1 MGDMSQKFGGWGYCR
16 TSGRKHE
23 VTATENQKWMAKKKK
38 TNPAKKGV
46 EKKMKKIVAMVRGG
60 IDQGTLP
67 GWL

>member
-1 MGDMSQKFGGWGYCR
+1 MEDTSLKFGGWGYCR
-16 TSGRKHE
+16 TCGRKSQ
-23 VTATENQKWMAKKKK
+23 VKATENKKWMVKKKK

-46 EKKMKKIVAMVRGG
+46 EKKTKKMVSMVRGG

>member
-1 MGDMSQKFGGWGYCR
+1 
-16 TSGRKHE
+16 
-23 VTATENQKWMAKKKK
+23 VTATENQKWMAEKK
-38 TNPAKKGV
+38 NPAKKGV